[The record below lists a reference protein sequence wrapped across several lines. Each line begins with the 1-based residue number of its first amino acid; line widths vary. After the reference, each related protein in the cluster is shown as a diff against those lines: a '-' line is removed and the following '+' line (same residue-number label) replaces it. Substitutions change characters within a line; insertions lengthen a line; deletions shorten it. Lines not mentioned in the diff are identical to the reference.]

1 MLVAT
6 KNTTCQLQDEAS
18 NVPNCWFASY
28 PYLLWSFRT
37 SHYMASPS
45 NMILPSEKS
54 AYYGGYISSTSTLW
68 PPGAH
73 SALVQPSEHWEVAED
88 KRSSLFS
95 MRRTCS
101 SSFLSAH
108 GRMRVRKWMGDNKLV
123 ELLSLVGHLHSFG
136 VPMILN
142 NLDTG
147 PKSTLNLRMF
157 DEQILQK
164 TRNKKQPAWPLPVL
178 HQRSKVN
185 HSTFPVTGLA
195 ALDLRENASGT
206 NTNTKHE
213 WSTWGGQQS
222 SMITNEGM
230 NMHEPSTLYQRDM
243 LVDPR
248 MNHPQSPIP
257 REKGCCCYWVPPLY
271 WWSSSHV
278 LMVRIPIEIP
288 IDSHQYTQKDVY
300 SSACNMCY
308 SNCTGLYHH

>member
-6 KNTTCQLQDEAS
+6 KNTTYQLQEAS

-37 SHYMASPS
+37 SYMASPS

-54 AYYGGYISSTSTLW
+54 AYYGYISSTSTLW

-108 GRMRVRKWMGDNKLV
+108 RRMRVRKWMGDNKLV

-142 NLDTG
+142 NLDTR

-164 TRNKKQPAWPLPVL
+164 QGMKNHRLDRYPCFINGAKSTTAPFLSLDWQLSTSAKMPPGRTPTQNMNGLHGEDNNHLWSRTRVWTCMN
-178 HQRSKVN
+178 
-185 HSTFPVTGLA
+185 LA
-195 ALDLRENASGT
+195 PCTKGT
-206 NTNTKHE
+206 C
-213 WSTWGGQQS
+213 W
-222 SMITNEGM
+222 
-230 NMHEPSTLYQRDM
+230 
-243 LVDPR
+243 
-248 MNHPQSPIP
+248 
-257 REKGCCCYWVPPLY
+257 
-271 WWSSSHV
+271 
-278 LMVRIPIEIP
+278 
-288 IDSHQYTQKDVY
+288 
-300 SSACNMCY
+300 
-308 SNCTGLYHH
+308 